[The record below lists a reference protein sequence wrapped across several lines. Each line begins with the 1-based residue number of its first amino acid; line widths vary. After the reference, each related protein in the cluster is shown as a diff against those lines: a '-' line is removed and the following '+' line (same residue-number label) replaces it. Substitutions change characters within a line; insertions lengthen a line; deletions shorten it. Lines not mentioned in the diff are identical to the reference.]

1 MKNIKVFLFIVIV
14 GILNHSCDE
23 NNPLLTFTFTNESD
37 FTIENQFP
45 VDTPFIVPTPDI
57 ETNSS
62 ETFENNNTGVNLIET
77 ISLAQLNLSITSP
90 WDFTFSFLKSI
101 EIYISAEGLEEKLLA
116 SKEDIPTDVSEIE
129 LNTTDINLKPYLIL
143 DTYDLRYK
151 VVTREAFAQDVE
163 LNTFMKFKA
172 TANPF

>member
-1 MKNIKVFLFIVIV
+1 MKTIKVFFLIVLA
-14 GILNHSCDE
+14 GLLSHSCDE
-23 NNPLLTFTFTNESD
+23 DNPLFTFTFTKESD

-62 ETFENNNTGVNLIET
+62 ETFESNNTGANLVET
-77 ISLAQLNLSITSP
+77 IKLTKLKLSITSP
-90 WDFTFSFLKSI
+90 EGFTFSFLKSI
-101 EIYISAEGLEEKLLA
+101 DIYISAQGVEEKLLA
-116 SKEDIPTDVSEIE
+116 SRDDIPTDVSEIE
-129 LNTTDINLKPYLIL
+129 LNTTETNLKPYVIK
-143 DTYDLRYK
+143 DTYDLSYR
-151 VVTREAFAQDVE
+151 VVTREVFAQDVE